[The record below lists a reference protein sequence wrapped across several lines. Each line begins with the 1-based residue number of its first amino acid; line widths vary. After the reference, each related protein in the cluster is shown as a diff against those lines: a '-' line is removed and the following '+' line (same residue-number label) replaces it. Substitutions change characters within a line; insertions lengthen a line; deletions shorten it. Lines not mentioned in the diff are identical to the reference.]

1 MGNDAPATTNIPW
14 HALPLDELLRRLDA
28 RPSGLTAAEARG
40 RLESA
45 GTNELHSAP
54 QAHPLLLFLAQFRSP
69 LIFMLLGA
77 SAVSAA
83 TGHYVDAGVILA
95 VVILNAFVGVIQE
108 WRAER
113 ALEALRQLGAPRAL
127 VLRDGRPEVIPALE
141 VVPGDVL
148 VLESGERV
156 SADARVLESI
166 ELTVDE
172 SALTGESTTVV
183 KAPDDLPSRLPL
195 AERTNMVWMSSPVV
209 AGKGYA
215 VVVETGMR
223 TIMGEIAAEVRS
235 AERAETP
242 LQRRLASLATLLGF
256 GALGLSAVIFFL
268 GLLRGYRIVEMLLFA
283 VAAAVSAI
291 PEGLPAVISVVLAL
305 GVQRMARRNAILRRL
320 PAVETLGST
329 TIICSDKTGTITR
342 NEMTVTRLHAGGV
355 MYEVTGEGFV
365 PEGEIREN
373 GQPVPAD
380 RLRQN
385 AALRA
390 LLVAGCVANDARLEY
405 EQERWRIHGD
415 PTEAALLVAARKAG
429 IEPEVEREELSRL
442 DEVPFSSRAKYMATL
457 NRAGEDGEPT
467 LFVKGAPEQIL
478 AFSSRIL
485 RDGREMPLTE
495 EERQRLLE
503 INTELAGRALRVL
516 AAAYRVL
523 PREQQQADRA
533 LAEHD
538 LVFLGLW
545 GMIDPPRPEAIR
557 AIADAQGAG
566 IRIIMITGDN
576 AITASAIARQ
586 VGIAVHGEETISG
599 PELEEMKDE
608 ELQQRVRHAGVFARV
623 APSHKLRIVGALR
636 ANGETTAMT
645 GDGVND
651 APALKSAD
659 IGVAM
664 GITGTEVAK
673 EAADMVLADDNFATI
688 VRAVEEGRVIF
699 NNLRKVIFF
708 LVTTNLGEIITL
720 TTTLVV
726 GLPLPLTAVMI
737 LWVNLVTDGFCTTP
751 LGVEPGHRDV
761 LRQPPRSRDAGVI
774 DLALLRQ
781 MLVFAVLMAA
791 GTLGLFWQ
799 DLRAGETFAH
809 AQTVAFTTLV
819 AFQWFHAFNARSR
832 RNSLF
837 SIGIFTN
844 SWLLAGIAAA
854 VLLQVLVIYV
864 RPIQVLFRTAPLTL
878 ADWGWILLV
887 SSSIF
892 ILDELRKLV
901 INRREGKAG

>member
-1 MGNDAPATTNIPW
+1 
-14 HALPLDELLRRLDA
+14 
-28 RPSGLTAAEARG
+28 
-40 RLESA
+40 
-45 GTNELHSAP
+45 
-54 QAHPLLLFLAQFRSP
+54 
-69 LIFMLLGA
+69 
-77 SAVSAA
+77 
-83 TGHYVDAGVILA
+83 
-95 VVILNAFVGVIQE
+95 
-108 WRAER
+108 
-113 ALEALRQLGAPRAL
+113 
-127 VLRDGRPEVIPALE
+127 
-141 VVPGDVL
+141 
-148 VLESGERV
+148 
-156 SADARVLESI
+156 
-166 ELTVDE
+166 
-172 SALTGESTTVV
+172 
-183 KAPDDLPSRLPL
+183 
-195 AERTNMVWMSSPVV
+195 
-209 AGKGYA
+209 
-215 VVVETGMR
+215 
-223 TIMGEIAAEVRS
+223 
-235 AERAETP
+235 
-242 LQRRLASLATLLGF
+242 
-256 GALGLSAVIFFL
+256 
-268 GLLRGYRIVEMLLFA
+268 
-283 VAAAVSAI
+283 
-291 PEGLPAVISVVLAL
+291 
-305 GVQRMARRNAILRRL
+305 
-320 PAVETLGST
+320 
-329 TIICSDKTGTITR
+329 
-342 NEMTVTRLHAGGV
+342 
-355 MYEVTGEGFV
+355 
-365 PEGEIREN
+365 
-373 GQPVPAD
+373 
-380 RLRQN
+380 
-385 AALRA
+385 
-390 LLVAGCVANDARLEY
+390 
-405 EQERWRIHGD
+405 
-415 PTEAALLVAARKAG
+415 
-429 IEPEVEREELSRL
+429 
-442 DEVPFSSRAKYMATL
+442 
-457 NRAGEDGEPT
+457 
-467 LFVKGAPEQIL
+467 
-478 AFSSRIL
+478 
-485 RDGREMPLTE
+485 
-495 EERQRLLE
+495 
-503 INTELAGRALRVL
+503 
-516 AAAYRVL
+516 
-523 PREQQQADRA
+523 
-533 LAEHD
+533 
-538 LVFLGLW
+538 
-545 GMIDPPRPEAIR
+545 
-557 AIADAQGAG
+557 
-566 IRIIMITGDN
+566 
-576 AITASAIARQ
+576 Q

-799 DLRAGETFAH
+799 NLRAGETFAH